1 MNNGR
6 FLLNVLIFVC
16 FLFIM
21 TEALKASKKHNV
33 CFLLLRL
40 SFSVEHFKLRE

>member
-16 FLFIM
+16 FLFTV
-21 TEALKASKKHNV
+21 TEALKASKKTQ
-33 CFLLLRL
+33 RL
-40 SFSVEHFKLRE
+40 FSSA